1 MEILDKTKVLERL
14 CKKTERYIMY
24 ISFSEDEEWNEIINA
39 APYLKGQDQI
49 LVDCEAWL
57 LFYGEEEMYSYYDQT
72 VGSDGPTKLNNYT
85 GSASIYAMTCNPN
98 GEIET
103 ENT

>member
-14 CKKTERYIMY
+14 CKNSDKCGMY
-24 ISFSEDEEWNEIINA
+24 IGFSEHEEWNEIINA

-57 LFYGEEEMYSYYDQT
+57 LFENEEEMMKHYDQT
-72 VGSDGPTKLNNYT
+72 VGDDGPTELNKYNGT
-85 GSASIYAMTCNPN
+85 ALVYAVTCNHY
-98 GEIET
+98 GQIET